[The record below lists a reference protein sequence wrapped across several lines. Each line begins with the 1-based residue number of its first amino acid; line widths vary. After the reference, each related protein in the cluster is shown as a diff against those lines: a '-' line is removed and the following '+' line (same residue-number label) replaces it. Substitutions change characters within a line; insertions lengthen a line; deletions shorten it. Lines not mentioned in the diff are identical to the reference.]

1 MTEQRSNHPADEP
14 LGIVWWPWI
23 VLAAGPA
30 FAAILA
36 GIDGDPTDGDSSILA
51 LVVVALLALLFLG
64 VIFAPALLLISR
76 NADAPDPARGRAAFV
91 FVVCVAGAHVVGQL
105 IDRLGPGDG
114 ESSVWALAFIGT
126 YVAASV
132 IAWRVI
138 DRIYADAAPQD
149 R

>member
-1 MTEQRSNHPADEP
+1 MTEQGSNHPAEEP
-14 LGIVWWPWI
+14 VGIVLWPWI

-30 FAAILA
+30 LAAIFAA
-36 GIDGDPTDGDSSILA
+36 IDGDPTDGDSSILA

-76 NADAPDPARGRAAFV
+76 NADAPDPTRGRAAFV
-91 FVVCVAGAHVVGQL
+91 FVVCVVGAHVIGQL
-105 IDRLGPGDG
+105 IDRLGPDDG
-114 ESSVWALAFIGT
+114 ESSLWALAFIAT

-132 IAWRVI
+132 IAWRTIGRVFTE
-138 DRIYADAAPQD
+138 AAPED

>member
-1 MTEQRSNHPADEP
+1 MTDQQPDHRQEEP

-30 FAAILA
+30 FAVVLA
-36 GIDGDPTDGDSSILA
+36 AIDGDPTDGDSSVVA
-51 LVVVALLALLFLG
+51 LVIVALLALLFLA

-76 NADAPDPARGRAAFV
+76 NTDAPDPARGRAAFV

-105 IDRLGPGDG
+105 IDRLGPDDG
-114 ESSVWALAFIGT
+114 ESGLWALAFIGT

-132 IAWRVI
+132 IARRAI
-138 DRIYADAAPQD
+138 GRIYTDAAPRQ